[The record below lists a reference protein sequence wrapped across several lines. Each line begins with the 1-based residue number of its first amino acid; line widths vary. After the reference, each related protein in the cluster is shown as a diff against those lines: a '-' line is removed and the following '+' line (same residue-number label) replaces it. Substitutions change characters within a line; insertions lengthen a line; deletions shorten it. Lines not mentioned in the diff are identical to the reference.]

1 MSKTLLAAALLPT
14 AAFAQQLTI
23 PVNPTLVITANRVE
37 QPISSVLAPV
47 VVIDRAEIESRQVQS
62 LPALLKTLP
71 GVQITTLGG
80 RGHMSSL
87 FIRGTNS
94 NHSLVLMNGR
104 PIAAMVAGT
113 PDLSQIPLG
122 NIERIEYIRGPRA
135 AVYGS
140 DAIGGV
146 INLITKTS
154 AKNGSETHLKGGAGS
169 NGYGQGELRTVQS
182 LGQKTDMNML
192 IGYERTD
199 GFDIKAQDG
208 STPIQPDRD
217 GFAGLNGQIG
227 LTHRFNDA
235 WSADINAQGYNNLT
249 DIDGGEDWL
258 APGVPSSDQSRVQAF
273 QYDGGLKFQSKDL
286 ISRFEASYG
295 ENKLKNWLE
304 SNGEETGQPIHTGL
318 TRLSWINSWS
328 GIEGVSLT
336 GGADWQREEMKSDS
350 RGSNKA
356 FNAPDRDNTGL
367 FAVGSYRWQAL
378 LWELSGRTDDNQQY
392 GRHNT
397 WSAASGLDID
407 ENHNVRL
414 SYGTGF
420 KAPTF
425 LDLYYPGYENPDLK
439 PEESKNLEL
448 DFSGRYTAWDWSV
461 NLYRNQIQNLISCQ
475 SAFSSCKPDNTD
487 AEIRGVE
494 VALGLE
500 TGPLHH
506 DLSFDYTKTED
517 KNDGDQPLLRRAK
530 QKASWLTQAQLG
542 PVDLSTEL
550 LYVGQRDDKNFSSFP
565 AARVVLSSYTLV
577 NLGASYGV
585 TPALTLGGRID
596 NLFDRDYVP
605 AYGYASPG
613 TEFKLTA
620 DYRL

>member
-1 MSKTLLAAALLPT
+1 MSKKFLAAALLPT
-14 AAFAQQLTI
+14 AAFAQTTI
-23 PVNPTLVITANRVE
+23 PINPTLVITANRVE
-37 QPISSVLAPV
+37 QPVSSVLAPV

-182 LGQKTDMNML
+182 FGQKTDMNML

-199 GFDIKAQDG
+199 GFDVVANAQ
-208 STPIQPDRD
+208 QPDRD
-217 GFAGLNGQIG
+217 GFSGRNGQIG
-227 LTHRFNDA
+227 LNHAFNDA
-235 WSADINAQGYNNLT
+235 WSADFNAQGYDNLT
-249 DIDGGEDWL
+249 ETDDPYL
-258 APGVPSSDQSRVQAF
+258 SADQSRVQAF
-273 QYDGGLKFQSKDL
+273 QYDGGLKFQGKDL
-286 ISRFEASYG
+286 ISRLEVSYG

-350 RGSNKA
+350 RSYGKN
-356 FNAPDRDNTGL
+356 FNAPR
-367 FAVGSYRWQAL
+367 S
-378 LWELSGRTDDNQQY
+378 
-392 GRHNT
+392 
-397 WSAASGLDID
+397 
-407 ENHNVRL
+407 
-414 SYGTGF
+414 
-420 KAPTF
+420 
-425 LDLYYPGYENPDLK
+425 
-439 PEESKNLEL
+439 
-448 DFSGRYTAWDWSV
+448 
-461 NLYRNQIQNLISCQ
+461 
-475 SAFSSCKPDNTD
+475 
-487 AEIRGVE
+487 
-494 VALGLE
+494 
-500 TGPLHH
+500 
-506 DLSFDYTKTED
+506 
-517 KNDGDQPLLRRAK
+517 
-530 QKASWLTQAQLG
+530 
-542 PVDLSTEL
+542 
-550 LYVGQRDDKNFSSFP
+550 
-565 AARVVLSSYTLV
+565 
-577 NLGASYGV
+577 
-585 TPALTLGGRID
+585 
-596 NLFDRDYVP
+596 
-605 AYGYASPG
+605 
-613 TEFKLTA
+613 
-620 DYRL
+620 

>member
-1 MSKTLLAAALLPT
+1 MSKKFLAAALLPT
-14 AAFAQQLTI
+14 AAFAQTTI
-23 PVNPTLVITANRVE
+23 PINPTLVITANRVE
-37 QPISSVLAPV
+37 QPVSSVLAPV

-62 LPALLKTLP
+62 LPDLLKTLP
-71 GVQITTLGG
+71 GVQMATLGG
-80 RGHMSSL
+80 RGHISSL
-87 FIRGTNS
+87 FVRGTNS

-169 NGYGQGELRTVQS
+169 HGYGQGELRTVQS

-199 GFDIKAQDG
+199 GFDVVANTK
-208 STPIQPDRD
+208 QPDRD
-217 GFAGLNGQIG
+217 GFNSKNGQFGLNH
-227 LTHRFNDA
+227 TFNDA
-235 WSADINAQGYNNLT
+235 WSADFNAQRYQNLT
-249 DIDGGEDWL
+249 EFDGRY
-258 APGVPSSDQSRVQAF
+258 DQQQVDTF
-273 QYDGGLKFQSKDL
+273 QYDGGLKFQSKAL
-286 ISRFEASYG
+286 TSRLEASYG
-295 ENKLKNWLE
+295 ENSSKSWEE
-304 SNGEETGQPIHTGL
+304 SKGKSSADPTHTGM
-318 TRLSWINSWS
+318 TNISWINSWS
-328 GIEGVSLT
+328 GIEDLNLT
-336 GGADWQREEMKSDS
+336 GGVDWQREQMKSDS
-350 RGSNKA
+350 RGEDWSTGVPVSTG

-407 ENHNVRL
+407 ESHNVRL

-425 LDLYYPGYENPDLK
+425 MDLYSPGYENPALK

-448 DFSGRYTAWDWSV
+448 DFSGRYTGWDWSA
-461 NLYRNQIQNLISCQ
+461 NFYRNQIQNLIKCQ
-475 SAFSSCKPDNTD
+475 KGYITCTKDNTD
-487 AEIRGVE
+487 ADIEGIE
-494 VALGLE
+494 LALGLD
-500 TGPLHH
+500 TWLVHH
-506 DLSFDYTKTED
+506 DFNYDYTRAKD
-517 KNDGDQPLLRRAK
+517 KNENDQQLLRRAK
-530 QKASWLTQAQLG
+530 HKGAWLTSFTTGQMTW
-542 PVDLSTEL
+542 STEV
-550 LYVGQRDDKNFSSFP
+550 LYVGERLDVGD
-565 AARVVLSSYTLV
+565 VELSPYTLV
-577 NLGASYGV
+577 NLGATYAA
-585 TPALTLGGRID
+585 TNQLTLGGRID
-596 NLFDRDYVP
+596 NLFDSNYEV
-605 AYGYASPG
+605 AKGYASPG
-613 TEFKLTA
+613 TEFKVTA
-620 DYRL
+620 DYRF

>member
-1 MSKTLLAAALLPT
+1 MSKKLLVAALLPT
-14 AAFAQQLTI
+14 AAFAQTTI

-47 VVIDRAEIESRQVQS
+47 VVIERAEIEARQVQS

-135 AVYGS
+135 AVYGA

-154 AKNGSETHLKGGAGS
+154 AKHGNETHLKGGVGS
-169 NGYGQGELRTVQS
+169 NGYGQGQARTVQA
-182 LGQKTDMNML
+182 LGQQTDMNMM

-199 GFDIKAQDG
+199 GFDVVANAQ
-208 STPIQPDRD
+208 QPDRD
-217 GFAGLNGQIG
+217 GFDSLHGQIG
-227 LTHRFNDA
+227 LNHAFNDA
-235 WSADINAQGYNNLT
+235 WSADFNAQGYDNLT
-249 DIDGGEDWL
+249 DTDGTT
-258 APGVPSSDQSRVQAF
+258 DQSRVKAF
-273 QYDGGLKFQSKDL
+273 QYDGGLKFQSETL
-286 ISRFEASYG
+286 TSRLEASYG
-295 ENKLKNWLE
+295 ENKLKSWLE
-304 SNGEETGQPIHTGL
+304 SKGESSAQPIHTGL
-318 TRLSWINSWS
+318 TRFSWINSWS
-328 GIEGVSLT
+328 GVEGLNLT
-336 GGADWQREEMKSDS
+336 GGADWQQEQLKSNS
-350 RGSNKA
+350 RSAGQA

-407 ENHNVRL
+407 DNHNMRL

-448 DFSGRYTAWDWSV
+448 GFTGRYTGWDWSL
-461 NLYRNQIQNLISCQ
+461 NLYRNKIQNLIVCQ
-475 SAFSSCKPDNTD
+475 SAFSSCEPDNTG

-506 DLSFDYTKTED
+506 DVSFDYTKTED
-517 KNDGDQPLLRRAK
+517 KNDGDQQLLRRAK
-530 QKASWLTQAQLG
+530 QKASWLTQVQLG
-542 PVDLSTEL
+542 QVDLSTEL
-550 LYVGQRDDKNFSSFP
+550 LYVGKRDDKNFSSFP
-565 AARVVLSSYTLV
+565 AERVELGSYTLI
-577 NLGASYGV
+577 NLAASYGV
-585 TPALTLGGRID
+585 TPQLTLGGRID
-596 NLFDRDYVP
+596 NLFDRDYTP
-605 AYGYASPG
+605 AYGYASAG

>member
-1 MSKTLLAAALLPT
+1 MSKKFLAAALLPT
-14 AAFAQQLTI
+14 AAFAQTTI
-23 PVNPTLVITANRVE
+23 PINPTLVITANRVE
-37 QPISSVLAPV
+37 QPVSSVLAPV

-62 LPALLKTLP
+62 LPELLKTLP
-71 GVQITTLGG
+71 GVQIATLGG
-80 RGHMSSL
+80 RGHISSL

-169 NGYGQGELRTVQS
+169 HGYGQGELRTVQS

-199 GFDIKAQDG
+199 GFDVVANAQ
-208 STPIQPDRD
+208 QPDRD
-217 GFAGLNGQIG
+217 GFSGRNGQIG
-227 LTHRFNDA
+227 LNHAFNDA
-235 WSADINAQGYNNLT
+235 WSADFNAQGYDNLT
-249 DIDGGEDWL
+249 ETDDPYL
-258 APGVPSSDQSRVQAF
+258 SADQSRVQAF
-273 QYDGGLKFQSKDL
+273 QYDGGLKFQGKGL

-295 ENKLKNWLE
+295 ENKLKSWLE
-304 SNGEETGQPIHTGL
+304 SNGEESGQPIHTGL

-350 RGSNKA
+350 RSYGKT
-356 FNAPDRDNTGL
+356 FNAPDRDNKGL

-425 LDLYYPGYENPDLK
+425 NQLYYPGSENPTLK

-448 DFSGRYTAWDWSV
+448 GLSGRYSVWDWSV
-461 NLYRNQIQNLISCQ
+461 NLYRNRIDNLIYCLTSM
-475 SAFSSCKPDNTD
+475 SNTCNPKNTTAD
-487 AEIRGVE
+487 IKGVE
-494 VALGLE
+494 TELGID
-500 TGPLHH
+500 TGPVHH
-506 DLSFDYTKTED
+506 RLSYDYTRAKDTGNQD
-517 KNDGDQPLLRRAK
+517 LQLLRRAEHIG
-530 QKASWLTQAQLG
+530 SWIADTRFDAATLTA
-542 PVDLSTEL
+542 EL
-550 LYVGQRDDKNFSSFP
+550 LYVGKRYDNNWATNQRVELG
-565 AARVVLSSYTLV
+565 AYTLL
-577 NLGASYGV
+577 NLAASYEV
-585 TPALTLGGRID
+585 TQQFTLGGRID
-596 NLFDRDYVP
+596 NLFDRDYAP

-613 TEFKLTA
+613 TEFKVTA
-620 DYRL
+620 DYRF

>member
-1 MSKTLLAAALLPT
+1 MSKKLLAAALLPT

-23 PVNPTLVITANRVE
+23 PVNPTMVVTANRVE
-37 QPISSVLAPV
+37 QPASTVLAPV
-47 VVIDRAEIESRQVQS
+47 MVIERAEIEARQVQS
-62 LPALLKTLP
+62 LPDLLKTLP

-80 RGHMSSL
+80 RGHVSSL

-104 PIAAMVAGT
+104 PVAAMVAGT
-113 PDLSQIPLG
+113 PDLSQIPLD

-135 AVYGS
+135 AVYGAN
-140 DAIGGV
+140 AIGGV
-146 INLITKTS
+146 INLISKTS
-154 AKNGSETHLKGGAGS
+154 AKNGSETHLKGGVGS
-169 NGYGQGELRTVQS
+169 HGYGQGQVRTVQA
-182 LGQKTDMNML
+182 LDEQTDMNL
-192 IGYERTD
+192 LVGYERTD
-199 GFDIKAQDG
+199 GFDVVAGAQ
-208 STPIQPDRD
+208 QPDRD
-217 GFAGLNGQIG
+217 GFDSLNGQFG
-227 LTHRFNDA
+227 LNHAFNDA
-235 WSADINAQGYNNLT
+235 WSADFNAQGYDNQT
-249 DIDGGEDWL
+249 EMDD
-258 APGVPSSDQSRVQAF
+258 PYMSSDQSRVQAF
-273 QYDGGLKFQSKDL
+273 QYDGGLKYQSGAL
-286 ISRFEASYG
+286 SSRLEASYG
-295 ENKLKNWLE
+295 ENKLKSWWE
-304 SNGEETGQPIHTGL
+304 SNGESSAEPIHTGL
-318 TRLSWINSWS
+318 TRFSWINNWS
-328 GIEGVSLT
+328 GVEGLSLT
-336 GGADWQREEMKSDS
+336 GGADWQQEQMKSDS
-350 RGSNKA
+350 RSYGQS

-367 FAVGSYRWQAL
+367 FAVASYRWQAL
-378 LWELSGRTDDNQQY
+378 LGELSGRTDDNDQY
-392 GRHNT
+392 GRNNT
-397 WSAASGLDID
+397 WSAAAGLDIN
-407 ENHNVRL
+407 ENHNIRL
-414 SYGTGF
+414 SYGTAF

-461 NLYRNQIQNLISCQ
+461 NLYRNEIENLISCQ
-475 SAFSSCKPDNTD
+475 SAFSTCKPGNTD

-517 KNDGDQPLLRRAK
+517 KNEGDQQLLRRAK

-550 LYVGQRDDKNFSSFP
+550 LYVGKRDDKNFSSFP
-565 AARVVLSSYTLV
+565 AERVVLGSYTLV
-577 NLGASYGV
+577 NLGASYEV
-585 TPALTLGGRID
+585 LPQLTLGGRID

-605 AYGYASPG
+605 AYGYAAAG

>member
-1 MSKTLLAAALLPT
+1 MSKKFLAAALLPT
-14 AAFAQQLTI
+14 AAFAQTTI
-23 PVNPTLVITANRVE
+23 PINPTLVITANRVE
-37 QPISSVLAPV
+37 QPVSSVLAPV

-62 LPALLKTLP
+62 LPDLLKTLP
-71 GVQITTLGG
+71 GVQMATLGG
-80 RGHMSSL
+80 RGHISSL
-87 FIRGTNS
+87 FIRGSNS

-199 GFDIKAQDG
+199 GFDVVANTK
-208 STPIQPDRD
+208 QPDRD
-217 GFAGLNGQIG
+217 GFASRNGQMGLN
-227 LTHRFNDA
+227 HAFNDA
-235 WSADINAQGYNNLT
+235 WSADFNAQGYDNLT
-249 DIDGGEDWL
+249 DTDG
-258 APGVPSSDQSRVQAF
+258 STDQSRVQAF
-273 QYDGGLKFQSKDL
+273 QYDGGLKFQGKDL
-286 ISRFEASYG
+286 ISRLEASYG
-295 ENKLKNWLE
+295 ENKLKTWQE
-304 SNGEETGQPIHTGL
+304 AKGEASGEPIHTGL
-318 TRLSWINSWS
+318 TRFSWINSWS
-328 GIEGVSLT
+328 GIEGINLT

-350 RGSNKA
+350 RSYGKTFS
-356 FNAPDRDNTGL
+356 APDRDNTGL

-425 LDLYYPGYENPDLK
+425 NQLYYPGSENPTLK

-448 DFSGRYTAWDWSV
+448 GLSGRYSAWDWSV
-461 NLYRNQIQNLISCQ
+461 NLYRNRIDNLIYCLTSMSYTCNP
-475 SAFSSCKPDNTD
+475 KNTTAD
-487 AEIRGVE
+487 IKGVE
-494 VALGLE
+494 TEIGID
-500 TGPLHH
+500 TGPVHH
-506 DLSFDYTKTED
+506 RLSYDYTRAKD
-517 KNDGDQPLLRRAK
+517 KGNQDLQLLRRAEHK
-530 QKASWLTQAQLG
+530 GSWIAETRFDATTLT
-542 PVDLSTEL
+542 TEL
-550 LYVGQRDDKNFSSFP
+550 LYVGKRYDNNWATNQR
-565 AARVVLSSYTLV
+565 VE
-577 NLGASYGV
+577 LGAYALLNLAASYDV
-585 TPALTLGGRID
+585 TQQFTLGGRID
-596 NLFDRDYVP
+596 NLFDRDYAP

-613 TEFKLTA
+613 TEFKVTA
-620 DYRL
+620 DYRF

>member
-1 MSKTLLAAALLPT
+1 MSKKLLVAALLPT
-14 AAFAQQLTI
+14 AVFAQTTI

-135 AVYGS
+135 AVYGA

-154 AKNGSETHLKGGAGS
+154 AKNGSETHLKGGVGS
-169 NGYGQGELRTVQS
+169 NGYGQGQVRTVQA
-182 LGQKTDMNML
+182 LGQQTDMNMM

-199 GFDIKAQDG
+199 GFDVVANAQ
-208 STPIQPDRD
+208 QPDRD
-217 GFAGLNGQIG
+217 GFDSLNGQFG
-227 LTHRFNDA
+227 LNHAFSNA
-235 WSADINAQGYNNLT
+235 WSGDFNAQGYDNQT
-249 DIDGGEDWL
+249 EMDD
-258 APGVPSSDQSRVQAF
+258 AYQSADQSRVQAF
-273 QYDGGLKFQSKDL
+273 QYDGGLKFQSETL
-286 ISRFEASYG
+286 TSRLEASYG
-295 ENKLKNWLE
+295 ENKLKSWLE
-304 SNGEETGQPIHTGL
+304 SKGESSAQPIHTGL
-318 TRLSWINSWS
+318 TRFSWINSWS
-328 GIEGVSLT
+328 GVEGLNLT
-336 GGADWQREEMKSDS
+336 GGADWQQEQLKSDS
-350 RGSNKA
+350 RSSGLA

-378 LWELSGRTDDNQQY
+378 LWELSGRTDDNEQY

-407 ENHNVRL
+407 DNHNVRL

-448 DFSGRYTAWDWSV
+448 GFAGRYTGWDWSL
-461 NLYRNQIQNLISCQ
+461 NLYRNKIKNLIACQ
-475 SAFSSCKPDNTD
+475 SAFSTCKPDNTD

-500 TGPLHH
+500 TGSLHH
-506 DLSFDYTKTED
+506 DLSFDYTRAED
-517 KNDGDQPLLRRAK
+517 KNDGDQQLLRRAK
-530 QKASWLTQAQLG
+530 QKASWLTQVQLG

-550 LYVGQRDDKNFSSFP
+550 LYVGKRDDKNFSSFP
-565 AARVVLSSYTLV
+565 AERVELGSYTLI

-585 TPALTLGGRID
+585 TPQLTLGGRID
-596 NLFDRDYVP
+596 NLFDRDYAP
-605 AYGYASPG
+605 AYGYASAG

>member
-1 MSKTLLAAALLPT
+1 MSKKLLVAALLPT
-14 AAFAQQLTI
+14 AAFAQTTI

-135 AVYGS
+135 AVYGA

-154 AKNGSETHLKGGAGS
+154 AKNGSETHMKGGVGS
-169 NGYGQGELRTVQS
+169 NGYGQGQVRTVQA
-182 LGQKTDMNML
+182 LGQQTDMNMM

-199 GFDIKAQDG
+199 GFDVVANAQ
-208 STPIQPDRD
+208 QPDRD
-217 GFAGLNGQIG
+217 GFDSLNGQIG
-227 LTHRFNDA
+227 LNHAFNDA
-235 WSADINAQGYNNLT
+235 WSADFNAQGYDNQT
-249 DIDGGEDWL
+249 EMDD
-258 APGVPSSDQSRVQAF
+258 AYQSADQSRVQAF
-273 QYDGGLKFQSKDL
+273 QYDGGLKFQSETL
-286 ISRFEASYG
+286 TSRLEASYG
-295 ENKLKNWLE
+295 ENKLKSWLE
-304 SNGEETGQPIHTGL
+304 SKGESSAQPIHTGL
-318 TRLSWINSWS
+318 TRFSWINSWS
-328 GIEGVSLT
+328 GVEGLNLT
-336 GGADWQREEMKSDS
+336 GGADWQQEQLKSDS
-350 RGSNKA
+350 RSSGQA

-378 LWELSGRTDDNQQY
+378 LWELSGRSDDNEQY

-407 ENHNVRL
+407 DNHNVRL

-448 DFSGRYTAWDWSV
+448 GFTGRYTGWDWSL
-461 NLYRNQIQNLISCQ
+461 NLYRNKIKNLIACQ
-475 SAFSSCKPDNTD
+475 SAFSTCKPDNTD

-500 TGPLHH
+500 TGPFHH
-506 DLSFDYTKTED
+506 DVSFDYTRAED
-517 KNDGDQPLLRRAK
+517 KNDGDQQLLRRAK
-530 QKASWLTQAQLG
+530 QKASWLTQVQLG

-550 LYVGQRDDKNFSSFP
+550 LYVGKRDDKNFSSFP
-565 AARVVLSSYTLV
+565 AERVELGSYTLI

-585 TPALTLGGRID
+585 TPQLTLGGRID
-596 NLFDRDYVP
+596 NLFDRDYAP
-605 AYGYASPG
+605 AYGYASAG

>member
-1 MSKTLLAAALLPT
+1 MSKKFLAAALLPT
-14 AAFAQQLTI
+14 AAFAQTTI
-23 PVNPTLVITANRVE
+23 PINPTLVITANRVE
-37 QPISSVLAPV
+37 QPVSSVLAPV

-62 LPALLKTLP
+62 LPELLKTLP
-71 GVQITTLGG
+71 GVQIATLGG
-80 RGHMSSL
+80 RGHISSL

-154 AKNGSETHLKGGAGS
+154 AKNGSEPHLKGGAGS
-169 NGYGQGELRTVQS
+169 HGYGQGELRTVQS

-199 GFDIKAQDG
+199 GFDVVANTK
-208 STPIQPDRD
+208 QPDRD
-217 GFAGLNGQIG
+217 GFASRNGQIG
-227 LTHRFNDA
+227 LNHAFNDA
-235 WSADINAQGYNNLT
+235 WSADFNAQGYDNLT
-249 DIDGGEDWL
+249 DTDG
-258 APGVPSSDQSRVQAF
+258 STDQSRVQAF
-273 QYDGGLKFQSKDL
+273 QYDGGLKFQGKDL
-286 ISRFEASYG
+286 ISRLEASYG
-295 ENKLKNWLE
+295 ENKLKTWQE
-304 SNGEETGQPIHTGL
+304 AKGEASGEPIHTGL
-318 TRLSWINSWS
+318 TRFSWINSWS
-328 GIEGVSLT
+328 GIEGMNLT

-350 RGSNKA
+350 RSYGKTFS
-356 FNAPDRDNTGL
+356 APDRDNTGL

-425 LDLYYPGYENPDLK
+425 NQLYYPGSENPTLK

-448 DFSGRYTAWDWSV
+448 GLSGRYSAWDWSV
-461 NLYRNQIQNLISCQ
+461 NLYRNRIDNLIYCLTSMSYTCNP
-475 SAFSSCKPDNTD
+475 KNTTAD
-487 AEIRGVE
+487 IKGVE
-494 VALGLE
+494 TEIGID
-500 TGPLHH
+500 TGPVHH
-506 DLSFDYTKTED
+506 RLSYDYTRAKD
-517 KNDGDQPLLRRAK
+517 KGNQDLQLLRRAEHK
-530 QKASWLTQAQLG
+530 GSWIADTRFDATTLT
-542 PVDLSTEL
+542 TEL
-550 LYVGQRDDKNFSSFP
+550 LYVGKRYDNNWATNQRVELG
-565 AARVVLSSYTLV
+565 AYTLL
-577 NLGASYGV
+577 NLAASYEV
-585 TPALTLGGRID
+585 TQQFTLGGRID
-596 NLFDRDYVP
+596 NLFDRDYAP

-613 TEFKLTA
+613 TEFKVTA
-620 DYRL
+620 DYRF

>member
-1 MSKTLLAAALLPT
+1 MSKKFLAAALLPT
-14 AAFAQQLTI
+14 AAFAQTTI
-23 PVNPTLVITANRVE
+23 PINPTLVITANRVE
-37 QPISSVLAPV
+37 QPVSSVLAPV

-62 LPALLKTLP
+62 LPELLKTLP
-71 GVQITTLGG
+71 GVQIATLGG
-80 RGHMSSL
+80 RGHISSL

-169 NGYGQGELRTVQS
+169 HGYGQGELRTVQS

-199 GFDIKAQDG
+199 GFDVVANAQ
-208 STPIQPDRD
+208 QPDRD
-217 GFAGLNGQIG
+217 GFSGRNGQIG
-227 LTHRFNDA
+227 LNHAFNDA
-235 WSADINAQGYNNLT
+235 WSADFNAQGYDNLT
-249 DIDGGEDWL
+249 ETDDPYL
-258 APGVPSSDQSRVQAF
+258 SADQSRVQAF
-273 QYDGGLKFQSKDL
+273 QYDGGLKFQGKGL

-295 ENKLKNWLE
+295 ENKLKSWLE
-304 SNGEETGQPIHTGL
+304 SNGEESGQPIHTGL

-350 RGSNKA
+350 RSYGKT
-356 FNAPDRDNTGL
+356 FNAPDRDNKGL

-425 LDLYYPGYENPDLK
+425 MDLYYPGYENPALQ

-448 DFSGRYTAWDWSV
+448 DFSGRYTGWDWSA
-461 NLYRNQIQNLISCQ
+461 NFYRNQIQNLIQCQ
-475 SAFSSCKPDNTD
+475 KGYITCTKGNTD
-487 AEIRGVE
+487 ADIEGIE
-494 VALGLE
+494 LALGLD
-500 TGPLHH
+500 TWLVHH
-506 DLSFDYTKTED
+506 DFSYDYTRAKD
-517 KNDGDQPLLRRAK
+517 KNENDQQLWRRAK
-530 QKASWLTQAQLG
+530 HKGAWLSSFTTGQMTW
-542 PVDLSTEL
+542 STEV
-550 LYVGQRDDKNFSSFP
+550 LYVGERLDVGN
-565 AARVVLSSYTLV
+565 VELSPYTLV
-577 NLGASYGV
+577 NLGATYAA
-585 TPALTLGGRID
+585 TNQLTLGGRLD
-596 NLFDRDYVP
+596 NLFDRNYEV
-605 AYGYASPG
+605 AKGYASPG
-613 TEFKLTA
+613 TEFKVTA
-620 DYRL
+620 DYRF

>member
-14 AAFAQQLTI
+14 AAFAQQMTI
-23 PVNPTLVITANRVE
+23 PVNPTMVVTANRVE
-37 QPISSVLAPV
+37 QPASTVLAPV
-47 VVIDRAEIESRQVQS
+47 MVIERAEIEARQVQS
-62 LPALLKTLP
+62 LPDLLKTLP

-80 RGHMSSL
+80 RGHVSSL

-104 PIAAMVAGT
+104 PVAAMVAGT
-113 PDLSQIPLG
+113 PDLSQIPLD

-135 AVYGS
+135 AVYGAN
-140 DAIGGV
+140 AIGGV
-146 INLITKTS
+146 INLISKTS
-154 AKNGSETHLKGGAGS
+154 AKNGSETHLKGGVGS
-169 NGYGQGELRTVQS
+169 HGYGQGQVRTVQA
-182 LGQKTDMNML
+182 LGEQTDMNL
-192 IGYERTD
+192 LVGYERTD
-199 GFDIKAQDG
+199 GFDVVAGAQ
-208 STPIQPDRD
+208 QPDRD
-217 GFAGLNGQIG
+217 GFDSLNGQFG
-227 LTHRFNDA
+227 LNHAFNDA
-235 WSADINAQGYNNLT
+235 WSADFNAQGYDNQT
-249 DIDGGEDWL
+249 EMDD
-258 APGVPSSDQSRVQAF
+258 PYMSSDQSRVQAF
-273 QYDGGLKFQSKDL
+273 QYDGGLKYQSGAL
-286 ISRFEASYG
+286 SSRLEASYG
-295 ENKLKNWLE
+295 ENKLKSWWE
-304 SNGEETGQPIHTGL
+304 SNGESSAEPIHTGL
-318 TRLSWINSWS
+318 TRFSWINNWS
-328 GIEGVSLT
+328 GVEGLSLT
-336 GGADWQREEMKSDS
+336 GGADWQQEQMKSDS
-350 RGSNKA
+350 RSYGQS

-367 FAVGSYRWQAL
+367 FAVASYRWQAL
-378 LWELSGRTDDNQQY
+378 LGELSGRTDDNDQY
-392 GRHNT
+392 GRNNT
-397 WSAASGLDID
+397 WSAAAGLDIN
-407 ENHNVRL
+407 ENHNIRL
-414 SYGTGF
+414 SYGTAF

-461 NLYRNQIQNLISCQ
+461 NLYRNEIENLISCQ
-475 SAFSSCKPDNTD
+475 SAFSTCKPGNTD

-517 KNDGDQPLLRRAK
+517 KNEGDQQLLRRAK

-550 LYVGQRDDKNFSSFP
+550 LYVGKRDDKNFSSFP
-565 AARVVLSSYTLV
+565 AERVVLSSYTLV
-577 NLGASYGV
+577 NLGASYEV
-585 TPALTLGGRID
+585 LPQLTLGGRID

>member
-1 MSKTLLAAALLPT
+1 MSKKLLVAALLPT
-14 AAFAQQLTI
+14 AAFAQTTI

-47 VVIDRAEIESRQVQS
+47 VVIERAEIEARQVQS

-135 AVYGS
+135 AVYGA

-154 AKNGSETHLKGGAGS
+154 AKHGNETHLRGGVGS
-169 NGYGQGELRTVQS
+169 NGYGQGQARTVQA
-182 LGQKTDMNML
+182 LGQQTDMNMM

-199 GFDIKAQDG
+199 GFDVVANAQ
-208 STPIQPDRD
+208 QPDRD
-217 GFAGLNGQIG
+217 GFDSLHGQIG
-227 LTHRFNDA
+227 LNHAFNDA
-235 WSADINAQGYNNLT
+235 WSADFNAQGYDNLT
-249 DIDGGEDWL
+249 DTDGTT
-258 APGVPSSDQSRVQAF
+258 DQSRVKAF
-273 QYDGGLKFQSKDL
+273 QYDGGLKFQSETL
-286 ISRFEASYG
+286 TSRLEASYG
-295 ENKLKNWLE
+295 ENKLKSWLE
-304 SNGEETGQPIHTGL
+304 SKGESSAQPIHTGL
-318 TRLSWINSWS
+318 TRFSWINSWS
-328 GIEGVSLT
+328 GVEGLNLT
-336 GGADWQREEMKSDS
+336 GGADWQQEQLKSNS
-350 RGSNKA
+350 RSAGQA

-407 ENHNVRL
+407 DNHNMRL

-448 DFSGRYTAWDWSV
+448 GFSGRYTGWDWSL
-461 NLYRNQIQNLISCQ
+461 NLYRNKIQNLIVCQ
-475 SAFSSCKPDNTD
+475 SAFSSCEPDNTD

-506 DLSFDYTKTED
+506 DVSFDYTKTED
-517 KNDGDQPLLRRAK
+517 KNDGDQQLLRRAK
-530 QKASWLTQAQLG
+530 QKASWLTQVQLG
-542 PVDLSTEL
+542 QVDLSTEL
-550 LYVGQRDDKNFSSFP
+550 LYVGKRDDKNFSSFP
-565 AARVVLSSYTLV
+565 AERVELGSYTLI
-577 NLGASYGV
+577 NLAASYGV
-585 TPALTLGGRID
+585 TPQLTLGGRID
-596 NLFDRDYVP
+596 NLFDRDYTP

>member
-1 MSKTLLAAALLPT
+1 MSKKFLAAALLPT
-14 AAFAQQLTI
+14 AAFAQTTI
-23 PVNPTLVITANRVE
+23 PINPTLVITANRME
-37 QPISSVLAPV
+37 QPVSSVLAPV

-182 LGQKTDMNML
+182 FGQKTDMNML

-199 GFDIKAQDG
+199 GFDVVANAQ
-208 STPIQPDRD
+208 QPDRD
-217 GFAGLNGQIG
+217 GFSGRNGQTGLN
-227 LTHRFNDA
+227 HAFNDA
-235 WSADINAQGYNNLT
+235 WSADFNAQGYDNLT
-249 DIDGGEDWL
+249 ETDDPYL
-258 APGVPSSDQSRVQAF
+258 SADQSRVQAF
-273 QYDGGLKFQSKDL
+273 QYDGGLKFQGKDL
-286 ISRFEASYG
+286 ISRLEVSYG

-350 RGSNKA
+350 RSYGKN
-356 FNAPDRDNTGL
+356 FNAPDRDNKGL

-397 WSAASGLDID
+397 WSAASGLDFD

-425 LDLYYPGYENPDLK
+425 MDLYYPGYENPALQ

-448 DFSGRYTAWDWSV
+448 DFSGRYTGWDWSA
-461 NLYRNQIQNLISCQ
+461 NFYRNQIQNLIQCQ
-475 SAFSSCKPDNTD
+475 KGYITCTKGNTD
-487 AEIRGVE
+487 AEIEGIE
-494 VALGLE
+494 LALGLD
-500 TGPLHH
+500 TWLVHH
-506 DLSFDYTKTED
+506 DFNYDYTRAKD
-517 KNDGDQPLLRRAK
+517 KNANDQQLLRRAK
-530 QKASWLTQAQLG
+530 HKGTWLTSFTTGQMTW
-542 PVDLSTEL
+542 STEV
-550 LYVGQRDDKNFSSFP
+550 LYVGERLDVGN
-565 AARVVLSSYTLV
+565 VELSPYTLV
-577 NLGASYGV
+577 NLGATYAA
-585 TPALTLGGRID
+585 TNQLTLGGRID
-596 NLFDRDYVP
+596 NLFDRNYEV
-605 AYGYASPG
+605 AKGYASPG
-613 TEFKLTA
+613 TEFKVTA
-620 DYRL
+620 DYRF

>member
-1 MSKTLLAAALLPT
+1 MSKKFLAAALLPT
-14 AAFAQQLTI
+14 AAFAQTTI
-23 PVNPTLVITANRVE
+23 PINPTLVITANRVE
-37 QPISSVLAPV
+37 QPVSSVLAPV

-62 LPALLKTLP
+62 LPELLKTLP
-71 GVQITTLGG
+71 GVQIATLGG
-80 RGHMSSL
+80 RGHISSL

-199 GFDIKAQDG
+199 GFDVVANTK
-208 STPIQPDRD
+208 QPDRD
-217 GFAGLNGQIG
+217 GFASRNGQIG
-227 LTHRFNDA
+227 LNHAFNDA
-235 WSADINAQGYNNLT
+235 WSADFNAQGYDNLT
-249 DIDGGEDWL
+249 DTDG
-258 APGVPSSDQSRVQAF
+258 STDQSRVQAF
-273 QYDGGLKFQSKDL
+273 QYDGGLKFQGKDL
-286 ISRFEASYG
+286 SSRLEASYG
-295 ENKLKNWLE
+295 ENKLKTWQE
-304 SNGEETGQPIHTGL
+304 AKGEASGEPIHTGL
-318 TRLSWINSWS
+318 TRFSWINSWS
-328 GIEGVSLT
+328 GIEGMNLT

-350 RGSNKA
+350 RSYGKT

-425 LDLYYPGYENPDLK
+425 NQLYYPGSENPTLK

-448 DFSGRYTAWDWSV
+448 GLSGRYSAWDWSV
-461 NLYRNQIQNLISCQ
+461 NLYRNRIDNLIYCLTSMSYTCNP
-475 SAFSSCKPDNTD
+475 KNTTAD
-487 AEIRGVE
+487 IKGVE
-494 VALGLE
+494 TEIGID
-500 TGPLHH
+500 TGPVHH
-506 DLSFDYTKTED
+506 RLSYDYTRAKD
-517 KNDGDQPLLRRAK
+517 KGNQDLQLLRRAEHK
-530 QKASWLTQAQLG
+530 GSWIAETRFDATTLT
-542 PVDLSTEL
+542 TEL
-550 LYVGQRDDKNFSSFP
+550 LYVGKRYDNNWATNQRVELG
-565 AARVVLSSYTLV
+565 AYTLL
-577 NLGASYGV
+577 NLAASYEV
-585 TPALTLGGRID
+585 TQQFTLGGRID
-596 NLFDRDYVP
+596 NLFDRDYAP

-613 TEFKLTA
+613 TEFKVTA
-620 DYRL
+620 DYRF

>member
-1 MSKTLLAAALLPT
+1 MSKKLLVAALLPT
-14 AAFAQQLTI
+14 AAFAQTTI

-37 QPISSVLAPV
+37 QPISTVLAPV
-47 VVIDRAEIESRQVQS
+47 VVIERAEIESRQVQS

-135 AVYGS
+135 AVYGA

-154 AKNGSETHLKGGAGS
+154 AKNGSETHLKGGVGS
-169 NGYGQGELRTVQS
+169 NGYGQGQVRTVQA
-182 LGQKTDMNML
+182 LGQQTDMNMM

-199 GFDIKAQDG
+199 GFDVVANAQ
-208 STPIQPDRD
+208 QPDRD
-217 GFAGLNGQIG
+217 GFDSLNGQLG
-227 LTHRFNDA
+227 LNHAFNDA
-235 WSADINAQGYNNLT
+235 WSADFNAQGYDNQT
-249 DIDGGEDWL
+249 EMDD
-258 APGVPSSDQSRVQAF
+258 AYQSADQSRVQAF
-273 QYDGGLKFQSKDL
+273 QYDGGLKFQSETL
-286 ISRFEASYG
+286 TSRLEASYG
-295 ENKLKNWLE
+295 ENKLKSWLE
-304 SNGEETGQPIHTGL
+304 SKGESSAQPIHTGL
-318 TRLSWINSWS
+318 TRFSWINSWS
-328 GIEGVSLT
+328 GVEGLNLT
-336 GGADWQREEMKSDS
+336 GGADWQQEQLKSDS
-350 RGSNKA
+350 RSSGQA

-407 ENHNVRL
+407 DNHNVRL

-448 DFSGRYTAWDWSV
+448 GFTGRYTGWDWSL
-461 NLYRNQIQNLISCQ
+461 NLYRNQIQNLIACQ
-475 SAFSSCKPDNTD
+475 SAFSTCKPDNTD

-517 KNDGDQPLLRRAK
+517 KNDGDQQLLRRAK
-530 QKASWLTQAQLG
+530 QKASWLTQVQLG
-542 PVDLSTEL
+542 QVDLSTEL
-550 LYVGQRDDKNFSSFP
+550 LYVGKRDDKNFSSFP
-565 AARVVLSSYTLV
+565 AERVELGSYTLI

-585 TPALTLGGRID
+585 TPQLTLGGRID
-596 NLFDRDYVP
+596 NLFDRDYAP
-605 AYGYASPG
+605 AYGYASAG

>member
-1 MSKTLLAAALLPT
+1 MSKKLLVAALLPT
-14 AAFAQQLTI
+14 AAFAQTTI

-135 AVYGS
+135 AVYGA

-154 AKNGSETHLKGGAGS
+154 AKNGSETHLKGGVGS
-169 NGYGQGELRTVQS
+169 NGYGQGQVRTVQA
-182 LGQKTDMNML
+182 LGQQTDMNMM

-199 GFDIKAQDG
+199 GFDVVANAQ
-208 STPIQPDRD
+208 QPDRD
-217 GFAGLNGQIG
+217 GFDSLNGQFG
-227 LTHRFNDA
+227 LNHAFSDA
-235 WSADINAQGYNNLT
+235 WSGDFNAQGYDNQT
-249 DIDGGEDWL
+249 EMDD
-258 APGVPSSDQSRVQAF
+258 AYQSADQSRVQAF
-273 QYDGGLKFQSKDL
+273 QYDGGLKFQSETL
-286 ISRFEASYG
+286 TSRLEASYG
-295 ENKLKNWLE
+295 ENKLKSWLE
-304 SNGEETGQPIHTGL
+304 SKGESSAQPIHTGL
-318 TRLSWINSWS
+318 TRFSWINSWS
-328 GIEGVSLT
+328 GVEGLNLT
-336 GGADWQREEMKSDS
+336 GGADWQQEQLKSDS
-350 RGSNKA
+350 RSSGQA

-378 LWELSGRTDDNQQY
+378 LWELSGRTDDNKQY

-407 ENHNVRL
+407 NNHNVRL

-448 DFSGRYTAWDWSV
+448 GFAGRYTGWDWSL
-461 NLYRNQIQNLISCQ
+461 NLYRNKIKNLIACQ
-475 SAFSSCKPDNTD
+475 SAFSTCKPDNTD

-500 TGPLHH
+500 TGLLHH
-506 DLSFDYTKTED
+506 DVSFDYTRAED
-517 KNDGDQPLLRRAK
+517 KNDGDQQLLRRAK
-530 QKASWLTQAQLG
+530 QKASWLTQVQLG

-550 LYVGQRDDKNFSSFP
+550 LYVGKRDDKNFSSFP
-565 AARVVLSSYTLV
+565 AERVELGSYTLI

-585 TPALTLGGRID
+585 TPQLTLGGRID
-596 NLFDRDYVP
+596 NLFDRDYAP
-605 AYGYASPG
+605 AYGYASAG

>member
-1 MSKTLLAAALLPT
+1 MSKKLLVAALLPT
-14 AAFAQQLTI
+14 AAFAQTTI

-135 AVYGS
+135 AVYGA

-154 AKNGSETHLKGGAGS
+154 AKNGSETHLKGGVGS
-169 NGYGQGELRTVQS
+169 NGYGQGQVRTVQA
-182 LGQKTDMNML
+182 LGQQTDMNMM

-199 GFDIKAQDG
+199 GFDVVANAQ
-208 STPIQPDRD
+208 QPDRD
-217 GFAGLNGQIG
+217 GFDSLNGQFG
-227 LTHRFNDA
+227 LNHAFSDA
-235 WSADINAQGYNNLT
+235 WSGDFNAQGYDNQT
-249 DIDGGEDWL
+249 EMDD
-258 APGVPSSDQSRVQAF
+258 AYQSADQSRVQAF
-273 QYDGGLKFQSKDL
+273 QYDGGLKFQSETL
-286 ISRFEASYG
+286 TSRLEASYG
-295 ENKLKNWLE
+295 ENKLKSWLE
-304 SNGEETGQPIHTGL
+304 SKGESSAQPIHTGL
-318 TRLSWINSWS
+318 TRFSWINSWS
-328 GIEGVSLT
+328 GVEGLNLT
-336 GGADWQREEMKSDS
+336 GGADWQQEQLKSDS
-350 RGSNKA
+350 RSSGLA

-378 LWELSGRTDDNQQY
+378 LWELSGRTDDNEQY

-407 ENHNVRL
+407 DNHNVRL

-448 DFSGRYTAWDWSV
+448 GFAGRYTGWDWSL
-461 NLYRNQIQNLISCQ
+461 NLYRNKIKNLIACQ

-506 DLSFDYTKTED
+506 DVSFDYTQAED
-517 KNDGDQPLLRRAK
+517 KNDGDQQLLRRAK
-530 QKASWLTQAQLG
+530 QKASWLTQVQLG

-550 LYVGQRDDKNFSSFP
+550 LYVGKRDDKNFSSFP
-565 AARVVLSSYTLV
+565 AERVELGSYTLI

-585 TPALTLGGRID
+585 TPQLTLGGRID
-596 NLFDRDYVP
+596 NLFDRDYAP
-605 AYGYASPG
+605 AYGYASAG

>member
-1 MSKTLLAAALLPT
+1 MSKKFLAAALLPT
-14 AAFAQQLTI
+14 AAFAQTTI
-23 PVNPTLVITANRVE
+23 PINPTLVITANRVE
-37 QPISSVLAPV
+37 QPVSSVLAPV

-62 LPALLKTLP
+62 LPDLLKTLP
-71 GVQITTLGG
+71 GVQMATLGG
-80 RGHMSSL
+80 RGHISSL
-87 FIRGTNS
+87 FVRGTNS

-199 GFDIKAQDG
+199 GFDVVANTK
-208 STPIQPDRD
+208 QPDRD
-217 GFAGLNGQIG
+217 GFSGRNGQIG
-227 LTHRFNDA
+227 LNHAFNDA
-235 WSADINAQGYNNLT
+235 WSADFNAQGYDNLT
-249 DIDGGEDWL
+249 ETDDPYL
-258 APGVPSSDQSRVQAF
+258 SADQSRVQAF
-273 QYDGGLKFQSKDL
+273 QYDGGLKFQGKDL
-286 ISRFEASYG
+286 ISRLEVSYG

-350 RGSNKA
+350 RSYGKN
-356 FNAPDRDNTGL
+356 FNAPDRDNKGL

-407 ENHNVRL
+407 ESHNVRL

-425 LDLYYPGYENPDLK
+425 MDLYYPGYENPALK

-448 DFSGRYTAWDWSV
+448 DFSGRYTGWDWSA
-461 NLYRNQIQNLISCQ
+461 NFYRNQIQNLIQCQ
-475 SAFSSCKPDNTD
+475 KGYITCTKGNTD
-487 AEIRGVE
+487 ADIEGIE
-494 VALGLE
+494 LALGLD
-500 TGPLHH
+500 TWLVHH
-506 DLSFDYTKTED
+506 DFNYDYTRAKD
-517 KNDGDQPLLRRAK
+517 KNENDQQLLRRAK
-530 QKASWLTQAQLG
+530 HKGTWLTSFTTGQMTW
-542 PVDLSTEL
+542 STEV
-550 LYVGQRDDKNFSSFP
+550 LYVGERLDVGN
-565 AARVVLSSYTLV
+565 VELSPYTLV
-577 NLGASYGV
+577 NLGATYAA
-585 TPALTLGGRID
+585 TNQLTLGGRID
-596 NLFDRDYVP
+596 NLFDRNYEV
-605 AYGYASPG
+605 AKGYASPG
-613 TEFKLTA
+613 TEFKVTA
-620 DYRL
+620 DYRF

>member
-1 MSKTLLAAALLPT
+1 MSKKFLAAALLPT
-14 AAFAQQLTI
+14 AAFAQTTI
-23 PVNPTLVITANRVE
+23 PINPTLVITANRME
-37 QPISSVLAPV
+37 QPVSSVLAPV

-62 LPALLKTLP
+62 LPDLLKTLP
-71 GVQITTLGG
+71 GVQMATLGG
-80 RGHMSSL
+80 RGHISSL
-87 FIRGTNS
+87 FVRGTNS

-199 GFDIKAQDG
+199 GFDVVANTK
-208 STPIQPDRD
+208 QPDRD
-217 GFAGLNGQIG
+217 GFASRNGQIG
-227 LTHRFNDA
+227 LNHAFNDA
-235 WSADINAQGYNNLT
+235 WSVDFNAQGYDNLT
-249 DIDGGEDWL
+249 DTDG
-258 APGVPSSDQSRVQAF
+258 STDQSRVQAF
-273 QYDGGLKFQSKDL
+273 QYDGGLKFQGEDL
-286 ISRFEASYG
+286 ISRLEASYG
-295 ENKLKNWLE
+295 ENKLKTWQE
-304 SNGEETGQPIHTGL
+304 AKGEASGEPIHTGL
-318 TRLSWINSWS
+318 TRFSWINSWS
-328 GIEGVSLT
+328 GIEGMNLT

-350 RGSNKA
+350 RSYGKTFS
-356 FNAPDRDNTGL
+356 APDRDNTGL

-425 LDLYYPGYENPDLK
+425 NQLYYPGSENPTLK

-448 DFSGRYTAWDWSV
+448 GLSGRYSVWDWSV
-461 NLYRNQIQNLISCQ
+461 NLYRNRIDNLIYCLTSMSYTCNP
-475 SAFSSCKPDNTD
+475 KNTTAD
-487 AEIRGVE
+487 IKGVE
-494 VALGLE
+494 TEIGID
-500 TGPLHH
+500 TGPVHH
-506 DLSFDYTKTED
+506 RLSYDYTRAKD
-517 KNDGDQPLLRRAK
+517 KGNQDLQLLRRAEHK
-530 QKASWLTQAQLG
+530 GSWIADTRFDATILT
-542 PVDLSTEL
+542 TEL
-550 LYVGQRDDKNFSSFP
+550 LYVGKRYDNNWATNQRVELG
-565 AARVVLSSYTLV
+565 AYTLL
-577 NLGASYGV
+577 NLAASYEV
-585 TPALTLGGRID
+585 TQQFTLGGRID
-596 NLFDRDYVP
+596 NVFDRDYAP

-613 TEFKLTA
+613 TEFKVTA
-620 DYRL
+620 DYRF

>member
-14 AAFAQQLTI
+14 AAFAQQMTI
-23 PVNPTLVITANRVE
+23 PVNPTMVVTANRVE
-37 QPISSVLAPV
+37 QPASTVLAPV
-47 VVIDRAEIESRQVQS
+47 MVIERAEIEARQVQS
-62 LPALLKTLP
+62 LPDLLKTLP

-80 RGHMSSL
+80 RGHVSSL

-104 PIAAMVAGT
+104 PVAAMVAGT
-113 PDLSQIPLG
+113 PDLSQIPLD

-135 AVYGS
+135 AVYGAN
-140 DAIGGV
+140 AIGGV
-146 INLITKTS
+146 INLISKTS
-154 AKNGSETHLKGGAGS
+154 AKNGSETHLKGGVGS
-169 NGYGQGELRTVQS
+169 HGYGQGQVRTVQA
-182 LGQKTDMNML
+182 LGEQTDMNL
-192 IGYERTD
+192 LVGYERTD
-199 GFDIKAQDG
+199 GFDVVAGAQ
-208 STPIQPDRD
+208 QPDRD
-217 GFAGLNGQIG
+217 GFDSLNGQFG
-227 LTHRFNDA
+227 LNHAFNDA
-235 WSADINAQGYNNLT
+235 WSADFNAQGYDNQT
-249 DIDGGEDWL
+249 EMDDPYMS
-258 APGVPSSDQSRVQAF
+258 ADQSRVQAF
-273 QYDGGLKFQSKDL
+273 QYDGGLKYQSGAL
-286 ISRFEASYG
+286 SSRLEASYG
-295 ENKLKNWLE
+295 ENKLKSWWE
-304 SNGEETGQPIHTGL
+304 SNGESSAEPIHTGL
-318 TRLSWINSWS
+318 TRFSWINNWS
-328 GIEGVSLT
+328 GVEGLSLT
-336 GGADWQREEMKSDS
+336 GGADWQQEQMKSDS
-350 RGSNKA
+350 RSYGQS

-367 FAVGSYRWQAL
+367 FAVASYRWQAL
-378 LWELSGRTDDNQQY
+378 LGELSGRTDDNDQY
-392 GRHNT
+392 GRNNT
-397 WSAASGLDID
+397 WSAAAGLDIN
-407 ENHNVRL
+407 ENHNIRL
-414 SYGTGF
+414 SYGTAF

-461 NLYRNQIQNLISCQ
+461 NLYRNEIENLISCQ
-475 SAFSSCKPDNTD
+475 SAFSTCKPGNTD

-517 KNDGDQPLLRRAK
+517 KNEGDQQLLRRAK

-550 LYVGQRDDKNFSSFP
+550 LYVGKRDDKNFSSFP
-565 AARVVLSSYTLV
+565 AERVVLGSYTLV
-577 NLGASYGV
+577 NLGASYEV
-585 TPALTLGGRID
+585 LPQLTLGGRID

-605 AYGYASPG
+605 AYGYASAG

>member
-1 MSKTLLAAALLPT
+1 MSKKLLAAALLPT

-23 PVNPTLVITANRVE
+23 PVNPTMVVTANRVE
-37 QPISSVLAPV
+37 QPASTVLAPV
-47 VVIDRAEIESRQVQS
+47 MVIERAEIEARQVQS
-62 LPALLKTLP
+62 LPDLLKTLP

-80 RGHMSSL
+80 RGHVSSL

-104 PIAAMVAGT
+104 PVAAMVAGT
-113 PDLSQIPLG
+113 PDLSQIPLD

-135 AVYGS
+135 AVYGAN
-140 DAIGGV
+140 AIGGV
-146 INLITKTS
+146 INLISKTS
-154 AKNGSETHLKGGAGS
+154 AKNGSETHLKGGVGS
-169 NGYGQGELRTVQS
+169 HGYGQGQVRTVQA
-182 LGQKTDMNML
+182 LDEQTDMNL
-192 IGYERTD
+192 LVGYERTD
-199 GFDIKAQDG
+199 GFDVVAGAQ
-208 STPIQPDRD
+208 QPDRD
-217 GFAGLNGQIG
+217 GFDSLNGQFG
-227 LTHRFNDA
+227 LNHAFNDA
-235 WSADINAQGYNNLT
+235 WSADFNAQGYDNQT
-249 DIDGGEDWL
+249 EMDD
-258 APGVPSSDQSRVQAF
+258 PYMSSDQSRVQAF
-273 QYDGGLKFQSKDL
+273 QYDGGLKYQSGAL
-286 ISRFEASYG
+286 SSRLEASYG
-295 ENKLKNWLE
+295 ENKLKSWWE
-304 SNGEETGQPIHTGL
+304 SNGESSAEPIHTGL
-318 TRLSWINSWS
+318 TRFSWINNWS
-328 GIEGVSLT
+328 GVEGLSLT
-336 GGADWQREEMKSDS
+336 GGADWQQEQMKSDS
-350 RGSNKA
+350 RSYGQS

-367 FAVGSYRWQAL
+367 FAVASYRWQAL
-378 LWELSGRTDDNQQY
+378 LGELSGRTDDNDQY
-392 GRHNT
+392 GRNNT
-397 WSAASGLDID
+397 WSAAAGLDIN
-407 ENHNVRL
+407 ENHNIRL
-414 SYGTGF
+414 SYGTAF

-461 NLYRNQIQNLISCQ
+461 NLYRNEIENLISCQ
-475 SAFSSCKPDNTD
+475 SAFSTCKPGNTD

-517 KNDGDQPLLRRAK
+517 KNEGDQQLLRRAK

-550 LYVGQRDDKNFSSFP
+550 LYVGKRDDKNFSSFP
-565 AARVVLSSYTLV
+565 AERVVLGSYTLV
-577 NLGASYGV
+577 NLGASYEV
-585 TPALTLGGRID
+585 LPQLTLGGRID

>member
-14 AAFAQQLTI
+14 AAFAQQMTI
-23 PVNPTLVITANRVE
+23 PVNPTMVVTANRVE
-37 QPISSVLAPV
+37 QPASTVLAPV
-47 VVIDRAEIESRQVQS
+47 MVIERAEIEARQVQS
-62 LPALLKTLP
+62 LPDLLKTLP

-80 RGHMSSL
+80 RGHVSSL

-104 PIAAMVAGT
+104 PVAAMVAGT
-113 PDLSQIPLG
+113 PDLSQIPLD

-135 AVYGS
+135 AVYGAN
-140 DAIGGV
+140 AIGGV
-146 INLITKTS
+146 INLISKTS
-154 AKNGSETHLKGGAGS
+154 AKNGSETHLKGGVGS
-169 NGYGQGELRTVQS
+169 HGYGQGQVRTVQA
-182 LGQKTDMNML
+182 LGEQTDMNL
-192 IGYERTD
+192 LVGYERTD
-199 GFDIKAQDG
+199 GFDVVAGAQ
-208 STPIQPDRD
+208 QPDRD
-217 GFAGLNGQIG
+217 GFDSLNGQFG
-227 LTHRFNDA
+227 LNHAFNDA
-235 WSADINAQGYNNLT
+235 WSADFNAQGYDNQT
-249 DIDGGEDWL
+249 EMDD
-258 APGVPSSDQSRVQAF
+258 PYMSSDQSRVQAF
-273 QYDGGLKFQSKDL
+273 QYDGGLKYQSGAL
-286 ISRFEASYG
+286 SSRLEASYG
-295 ENKLKNWLE
+295 ENKLKSWWE
-304 SNGEETGQPIHTGL
+304 SNGESSAEPIHTGL
-318 TRLSWINSWS
+318 TRFSWINNWS
-328 GIEGVSLT
+328 GVEGLSLT
-336 GGADWQREEMKSDS
+336 GGADWQQEQMKSDS
-350 RGSNKA
+350 RSYGQS

-367 FAVGSYRWQAL
+367 FAVASYRRQAL
-378 LWELSGRTDDNQQY
+378 LGELSGRTDDNDQY
-392 GRHNT
+392 GRNNT
-397 WSAASGLDID
+397 WSAAAGLDIN
-407 ENHNVRL
+407 ENHNIRL
-414 SYGTGF
+414 SYGTAF

-461 NLYRNQIQNLISCQ
+461 NLYRNEIENLISCQ
-475 SAFSSCKPDNTD
+475 SAFSTCKPGNTD

-517 KNDGDQPLLRRAK
+517 KNEGDQQLLRRAK

-550 LYVGQRDDKNFSSFP
+550 LYVGKRDDKNFSSFP
-565 AARVVLSSYTLV
+565 AERVVLGSYTLV
-577 NLGASYGV
+577 NLGASYEV
-585 TPALTLGGRID
+585 LPQLTLGGRID

>member
-1 MSKTLLAAALLPT
+1 MSKKFLAAALLPT
-14 AAFAQQLTI
+14 AAFAQTTI
-23 PVNPTLVITANRVE
+23 PINPTLVITANRVE
-37 QPISSVLAPV
+37 QPVSSVLAPV

-62 LPALLKTLP
+62 LPELLKTLP
-71 GVQITTLGG
+71 GVQIATLGG
-80 RGHMSSL
+80 RGHISSL

-169 NGYGQGELRTVQS
+169 NGYGQGELRTVQA

-199 GFDIKAQDG
+199 GFDVVANTK
-208 STPIQPDRD
+208 QPDRD
-217 GFAGLNGQIG
+217 GFASRNGQIG
-227 LTHRFNDA
+227 LNHAFNDA
-235 WSADINAQGYNNLT
+235 WSADFNAQGYDNLT
-249 DIDGGEDWL
+249 DTDG
-258 APGVPSSDQSRVQAF
+258 STDQSRVQAF
-273 QYDGGLKFQSKDL
+273 QYDGGLKFQGKDL
-286 ISRFEASYG
+286 SSRLEASYG
-295 ENKLKNWLE
+295 ENKLKTWQE
-304 SNGEETGQPIHTGL
+304 AKGEASGEPIHTGL
-318 TRLSWINSWS
+318 TRFSWINSWS
-328 GIEGVSLT
+328 GIEGMNLT

-350 RGSNKA
+350 RSYGKTFS
-356 FNAPDRDNTGL
+356 APDRDNTGL

-425 LDLYYPGYENPDLK
+425 NQLYYPGSENPTLK

-448 DFSGRYTAWDWSV
+448 GLSGRYSAWDWSV
-461 NLYRNQIQNLISCQ
+461 NLYRNRIDNLIYCLTSMSYTCNP
-475 SAFSSCKPDNTD
+475 KNTTAD
-487 AEIRGVE
+487 IKGVE
-494 VALGLE
+494 TEIGID
-500 TGPLHH
+500 TGPVHH
-506 DLSFDYTKTED
+506 RLSYDYTRAKD
-517 KNDGDQPLLRRAK
+517 KGNQDLQLLRRAEHK
-530 QKASWLTQAQLG
+530 GSWIADTRFDATTLT
-542 PVDLSTEL
+542 TEL
-550 LYVGQRDDKNFSSFP
+550 LYVGKRYDNNWATNQRVELG
-565 AARVVLSSYTLV
+565 AYTLL
-577 NLGASYGV
+577 NLAASYEV
-585 TPALTLGGRID
+585 TQQFTLWGRID
-596 NLFDRDYVP
+596 NLFDRDYAP

-613 TEFKLTA
+613 TEFKVTA
-620 DYRL
+620 DYRF

>member
-1 MSKTLLAAALLPT
+1 MSKKLLAAALLPT
-14 AAFAQQLTI
+14 AAFAQSSLPANDTM
-23 PVNPTLVITANRVE
+23 VVTANRVE
-37 QPISSVLAPV
+37 QPVSSVLAPV
-47 VVIDRAEIESRQVQS
+47 VVIDRAEIESRQVSS
-62 LPALLKTLP
+62 LTDLLKTLP

-122 NIERIEYIRGPRA
+122 NIERVEYIRGPRA

-154 AKNGSETHLKGGAGS
+154 AKSGSETHLKGGAGS
-169 NGYGQGELRTVQS
+169 HGYGQGQLRTVQA
-182 LGQKTDMNML
+182 LGQQTDMNL
-192 IGYERTD
+192 LVGYERTD
-199 GFDIKAQDG
+199 GFDVVAGAQ
-208 STPIQPDRD
+208 QPDRD
-217 GFAGLNGQIG
+217 GFDSLNGQVG
-227 LTHRFNDA
+227 MNHAFNDA
-235 WSADINAQGYNNLT
+235 WSADFNAQGYDNQT
-249 DIDGGEDWL
+249 EMDD
-258 APGVPSSDQSRVQAF
+258 PYMSSDQSRVQAF
-273 QYDGGLKFQSKDL
+273 QYDGGLKYQSGAL
-286 ISRFEASYG
+286 SSRLEASYG
-295 ENKLKNWLE
+295 ENKLKSWWE
-304 SNGEETGQPIHTGL
+304 SNGESSAEPIHTGL
-318 TRLSWINSWS
+318 TRFSWINNWS
-328 GIEGVSLT
+328 GVEGLSLT
-336 GGADWQREEMKSDS
+336 GGADWQQEQMKSDS
-350 RGSNKA
+350 RSYGQS

-367 FAVGSYRWQAL
+367 FAVASYRWQAL
-378 LWELSGRTDDNQQY
+378 LGELSGRTDDNDQY
-392 GRHNT
+392 GRNNT
-397 WSAASGLDID
+397 WSAAAGLDIN
-407 ENHNVRL
+407 ENHNIRL
-414 SYGTGF
+414 SYGTAF

-461 NLYRNQIQNLISCQ
+461 NLYRNEIENLISCQ
-475 SAFSSCKPDNTD
+475 SAFSTCKPGNTD

-517 KNDGDQPLLRRAK
+517 KNEGDQQLLRRAK

-550 LYVGQRDDKNFSSFP
+550 LYVGKRDDKNFSSFP
-565 AARVVLSSYTLV
+565 AERVVLGSYTLV
-577 NLGASYGV
+577 NLGASYEV
-585 TPALTLGGRID
+585 LPQLTLGGRID

>member
-1 MSKTLLAAALLPT
+1 MSKKLLVAALLPT
-14 AAFAQQLTI
+14 AAFAQTTI

-135 AVYGS
+135 AVYGA

-154 AKNGSETHLKGGAGS
+154 AKNGSETHLKGGVGS
-169 NGYGQGELRTVQS
+169 NGYGQGQVRTVQA
-182 LGQKTDMNML
+182 LGQQTDMNMM

-199 GFDIKAQDG
+199 GFDVVANAQ
-208 STPIQPDRD
+208 QPDRD
-217 GFAGLNGQIG
+217 GFDSLNGQFG
-227 LTHRFNDA
+227 LNHAFSDA
-235 WSADINAQGYNNLT
+235 WSGDFNAQGYDNQT
-249 DIDGGEDWL
+249 EMDD
-258 APGVPSSDQSRVQAF
+258 AYQSADQSRVQAF
-273 QYDGGLKFQSKDL
+273 QYDGGLKFQSETL
-286 ISRFEASYG
+286 TSRLEASYG
-295 ENKLKNWLE
+295 ENKLKSWLE
-304 SNGEETGQPIHTGL
+304 SKGESSAQPIHTGL
-318 TRLSWINSWS
+318 TRFSWVNSWS
-328 GIEGVSLT
+328 GVEGLNLT
-336 GGADWQREEMKSDS
+336 GGADWQQEQLKSDS
-350 RGSNKA
+350 RSSGLA

-378 LWELSGRTDDNQQY
+378 LWELSGRTDDNEQY

-407 ENHNVRL
+407 DNHNVRL

-448 DFSGRYTAWDWSV
+448 GFAGRYTGWDWSL
-461 NLYRNQIQNLISCQ
+461 NLYRNKIQNLIACQ
-475 SAFSSCKPDNTD
+475 SAFSTCKPDNTD

-506 DLSFDYTKTED
+506 DVSFDYTQAED
-517 KNDGDQPLLRRAK
+517 KNDGDQQLLRRAK
-530 QKASWLTQAQLG
+530 QKASWLTQVQLG

-550 LYVGQRDDKNFSSFP
+550 LYVGKRDDKNFSSFP
-565 AARVVLSSYTLV
+565 AERVELGSYTLI

-585 TPALTLGGRID
+585 TPQLTLGGRID
-596 NLFDRDYVP
+596 NLFDRDYAP
-605 AYGYASPG
+605 AYGYASAG

>member
-1 MSKTLLAAALLPT
+1 MSKKLLAAALLPT
-14 AAFAQQLTI
+14 AAFAQT
-23 PVNPTLVITANRVE
+23 PANETMVVTANRVE
-37 QPISSVLAPV
+37 QPVSSVLAPV
-47 VVIDRAEIESRQVQS
+47 MVIERAEIESRQVQS
-62 LPALLKTLP
+62 LPDLLKTLP

-80 RGHMSSL
+80 RGHQSSL

-104 PIAAMVAGT
+104 PIAAMVTGT

-154 AKNGSETHLKGGAGS
+154 AKNGSETHLKGGVGS
-169 NGYGQGELRTVQS
+169 HGYGQGQLRTVQAI
-182 LGQKTDMNML
+182 GQQTDMNL
-192 IGYERTD
+192 LVGYERTD
-199 GFDIKAQDG
+199 GYDVVAGAQ
-208 STPIQPDRD
+208 QPDRD
-217 GFAGLNGQIG
+217 GFDSLNGQFG
-227 LTHRFNDA
+227 LNHAFNEA
-235 WSADINAQGYNNLT
+235 WSADFNAQGYDNQTEMDDPYL
-249 DIDGGEDWL
+249 
-258 APGVPSSDQSRVQAF
+258 SSDQSRVQAF
-273 QYDGGLKFQSKDL
+273 QYDGGLKYQSGAL
-286 ISRFEASYG
+286 TSRLEASYG

-304 SNGEETGQPIHTGL
+304 SQGESSASPIHTGL
-318 TRLSWINSWS
+318 TRFSWINSWS
-328 GIEGVSLT
+328 GVEGLLLT
-336 GGADWQREEMKSDS
+336 GGADWQQEQLKSDS
-350 RGSNKA
+350 SSYGQS

-367 FAVGSYRWQAL
+367 FAVGSYRWRAL
-378 LWELSGRTDDNQQY
+378 LWELSGRTDDNSQY

-397 WSAASGLDID
+397 WSAATGLDID
-407 ENHNVRL
+407 DNHNVRL

-448 DFSGRYTAWDWSV
+448 DFSGSYTAWDWSL
-461 NLYRNQIQNLISCQ
+461 NLYRNEIQNLIACQ

-517 KNDGDQPLLRRAK
+517 KNDGDQQLLRRAK
-530 QKASWLTQAQLG
+530 QKASWLTQVQLG
-542 PVDLSTEL
+542 PMDLSTEL
-550 LYVGQRDDKNFSSFP
+550 LYVGKRDDKDFSSFP
-565 AARVVLSSYTLV
+565 AQRVVLSSYTLV
-577 NLGASYGV
+577 NLGASYEA
-585 TPALTLGGRID
+585 TPQLTLGGRID
-596 NLFDRDYVP
+596 NLFDRDYAP

>member
-1 MSKTLLAAALLPT
+1 MSKKFLAAALLPT
-14 AAFAQQLTI
+14 AAFAQTTI
-23 PVNPTLVITANRVE
+23 PINPTLVITANRVE
-37 QPISSVLAPV
+37 QPVSSVLAPV

-62 LPALLKTLP
+62 LPELLKTLP
-71 GVQITTLGG
+71 GVQIATLGG
-80 RGHMSSL
+80 RGHISSL

-169 NGYGQGELRTVQS
+169 HGYGQGELRTVQS

-199 GFDIKAQDG
+199 GFDVVANAQ
-208 STPIQPDRD
+208 QPDRD
-217 GFAGLNGQIG
+217 GFSGRNGQIG
-227 LTHRFNDA
+227 LNHAFNDA
-235 WSADINAQGYNNLT
+235 WSADFNAQGYDNLT
-249 DIDGGEDWL
+249 DTDG
-258 APGVPSSDQSRVQAF
+258 STDQSRVQAF
-273 QYDGGLKFQSKDL
+273 QYDGGLKFQGKDL
-286 ISRFEASYG
+286 ISRLEASYG
-295 ENKLKNWLE
+295 ENKLKTWQE
-304 SNGEETGQPIHTGL
+304 VKGEASGEPIHTGL

-328 GIEGVSLT
+328 GIEGMNLT

-350 RGSNKA
+350 RSYGKTFS
-356 FNAPDRDNTGL
+356 APDRDNTGL

-425 LDLYYPGYENPDLK
+425 NQLYYPGSENPTLK

-448 DFSGRYTAWDWSV
+448 GLSGRYSAWDWSV
-461 NLYRNQIQNLISCQ
+461 NLYRNRIDNLIYCLTSMSYTCNP
-475 SAFSSCKPDNTD
+475 KNTTAD
-487 AEIRGVE
+487 IKGVE
-494 VALGLE
+494 TEIGID
-500 TGPLHH
+500 TGPVHH
-506 DLSFDYTKTED
+506 RLSYDYTRAKD
-517 KNDGDQPLLRRAK
+517 KGNQDLQLLRRAEHK
-530 QKASWLTQAQLG
+530 GSWIAETRFDATTLT
-542 PVDLSTEL
+542 TEL
-550 LYVGQRDDKNFSSFP
+550 LYVGKRYDNNWATNQRVELG
-565 AARVVLSSYTLV
+565 AYTLL
-577 NLGASYGV
+577 NLAASYEV
-585 TPALTLGGRID
+585 TQQFTLGGRID
-596 NLFDRDYVP
+596 NLFDRDYAP

-613 TEFKLTA
+613 TEFKVTA
-620 DYRL
+620 DYRF

>member
-1 MSKTLLAAALLPT
+1 MSKKLLVAALLPT
-14 AAFAQQLTI
+14 AAFAQPLTI

-135 AVYGS
+135 AVYGA

-154 AKNGSETHLKGGAGS
+154 AKNGSETHLKGGVGS
-169 NGYGQGELRTVQS
+169 NGYGQGQVRTVQA
-182 LGQKTDMNML
+182 LGQQTDMNMM

-199 GFDIKAQDG
+199 GFDVVANAQ
-208 STPIQPDRD
+208 QPDRD
-217 GFAGLNGQIG
+217 GFDSLNGQFG
-227 LTHRFNDA
+227 LNHAFSDA
-235 WSADINAQGYNNLT
+235 WSGDFNAQGYDNQT
-249 DIDGGEDWL
+249 EMDD
-258 APGVPSSDQSRVQAF
+258 AYQSADQSRVQAF
-273 QYDGGLKFQSKDL
+273 QYDGGLKFQSETL
-286 ISRFEASYG
+286 TSRLEASYG
-295 ENKLKNWLE
+295 ENKLKSWLE
-304 SNGEETGQPIHTGL
+304 SKGESSAQPIHTGL
-318 TRLSWINSWS
+318 TRFSWINSWS
-328 GIEGVSLT
+328 GVEGLNLT
-336 GGADWQREEMKSDS
+336 GGADWQQEQLKSDS
-350 RGSNKA
+350 RSSGQA

-378 LWELSGRTDDNQQY
+378 LWELSGRTDDNKQY

-407 ENHNVRL
+407 NNHNVRL

-448 DFSGRYTAWDWSV
+448 GFAGRYTGWDWSL
-461 NLYRNQIQNLISCQ
+461 NLYRNKIKNLIACQ
-475 SAFSSCKPDNTD
+475 SAFSTCKPDNTD

-500 TGPLHH
+500 TGLLHH
-506 DLSFDYTKTED
+506 DVSFDYTRAED
-517 KNDGDQPLLRRAK
+517 KNDGDQQLLRRAK
-530 QKASWLTQAQLG
+530 QKASWLTQVQLG

-550 LYVGQRDDKNFSSFP
+550 LYVGKRDDKNFSSFP
-565 AARVVLSSYTLV
+565 AERVELGSYTLI

-585 TPALTLGGRID
+585 TPQLTLGGRID
-596 NLFDRDYVP
+596 NLFDRDYAP
-605 AYGYASPG
+605 AYGYASAG

>member
-1 MSKTLLAAALLPT
+1 MSKKFLAAALLPT
-14 AAFAQQLTI
+14 AAFAQTTI
-23 PVNPTLVITANRVE
+23 PINPTLVITANRVE
-37 QPISSVLAPV
+37 QPVSSVLAPV

-62 LPALLKTLP
+62 LPDLLKTLP
-71 GVQITTLGG
+71 GVQMATLGG
-80 RGHMSSL
+80 RGHISSL

-169 NGYGQGELRTVQS
+169 HGYGQGELRTVQS

-199 GFDIKAQDG
+199 GFDIVANTK
-208 STPIQPDRD
+208 QPDRD
-217 GFAGLNGQIG
+217 GFASRNGQIG
-227 LTHRFNDA
+227 LNHAFNDA
-235 WSADINAQGYNNLT
+235 WSADFNAQGYDNLT
-249 DIDGGEDWL
+249 DTDG
-258 APGVPSSDQSRVQAF
+258 STDQSRVQAF
-273 QYDGGLKFQSKDL
+273 QYDGGLKFQGKDL
-286 ISRFEASYG
+286 ISRLEASYG
-295 ENKLKNWLE
+295 ENKLKTWQE
-304 SNGEETGQPIHTGL
+304 AKGEASGEPIHTGL
-318 TRLSWINSWS
+318 TRFSWINSWS
-328 GIEGVSLT
+328 GIEGMNLT

-350 RGSNKA
+350 RSYGKTFS
-356 FNAPDRDNTGL
+356 APDRDNTGL

-425 LDLYYPGYENPDLK
+425 NQLYYPGSENPTLK

-448 DFSGRYTAWDWSV
+448 GLSGRYSAWDWSV
-461 NLYRNQIQNLISCQ
+461 NLYRNRIDNLIYCLTSMSYTCNP
-475 SAFSSCKPDNTD
+475 KNTTAD
-487 AEIRGVE
+487 IKGVE
-494 VALGLE
+494 TEIGID
-500 TGPLHH
+500 TGPVHH
-506 DLSFDYTKTED
+506 RLSYDYTRAKD
-517 KNDGDQPLLRRAK
+517 KGNQDLQLLRRAEHK
-530 QKASWLTQAQLG
+530 GSWIADTRFDATTLT
-542 PVDLSTEL
+542 TEL
-550 LYVGQRDDKNFSSFP
+550 LYVGKRYDNNWATNQRVELG
-565 AARVVLSSYTLV
+565 AYTLL
-577 NLGASYGV
+577 NLAASYEV
-585 TPALTLGGRID
+585 TQQFTLGGRID
-596 NLFDRDYVP
+596 NLFDRDYAP

-613 TEFKLTA
+613 TEFKVTA
-620 DYRL
+620 DYRF